1 MNPVGH
7 ELDMRKYIRLRRPG
21 ATYFFTINL
30 QQREGNRLLIDRIDA
45 LRHAIAET
53 RRAHPFSIDAIV
65 VLPEHLHALWTLPVG
80 DADYSMRLAL
90 IKAGFSRVIA
100 RGETLS
106 ASRARR
112 RERGIWQRRFYEHT
126 IRDERDMKAHIDYI
140 HWNPVKHGW
149 VPHTA
154 DWPWSSFHRY
164 VREGALPVDWGNA
177 SQLLQNQTK
186 QDYTS
191 PQAP

>member
-1 MNPVGH
+1 
-7 ELDMRKYIRLRRPG
+7 MRRYLRLRRTG
-21 ATYFFTINL
+21 ATYFFTVNL

-53 RRAHPFSIDAIV
+53 RRTHPFSIDAIV
-65 VLPEHLHALWTLPVG
+65 VLPEHLHALWTLPIG
-80 DADYSMRLAL
+80 DADYSMRWAL
-90 IKAGFSRVIA
+90 IKAGFSRVIE
-100 RGETLS
+100 RGETVS
-106 ASRARR
+106 ASRVRR

-149 VPHTA
+149 VPQTA

-164 VREGALPVDWGNA
+164 VREGALPIDWGNA
-177 SQLLQNQTK
+177 SQLPQSETNQ
-186 QDYTS
+186 DSAS